1 MFITDIQLTDFR
13 SYGTVLAHLPR
24 GTVVL
29 RGANGQGKTNFI
41 EALGYLA
48 TLHSHRV
55 SADQAL
61 IRAGGGERRAAVINA
76 RVDDAGRELRL
87 DIEIVASRA
96 NRARLNRQQVRPRDL
111 LGQLKVVLFAP
122 EDLAI
127 VSGDPAARRHFLD
140 DLVVQ
145 TRPVMAGIYAD
156 YNRVLKQ
163 RGALLKQ
170 MAAERFGRSR
180 RPPDEYAE
188 STLAVWDGQLLEL
201 AERIITERRALLNE
215 LQPHA
220 TAQYRAITEDAAK
233 VTELGLQYRARYLEY
248 ASSLAEAI
256 TAARPDELRRGV
268 NLVGAHRDDVD
279 ITLGGLPVKGYASHG
294 ETWSAAL
301 ALRLATFELFRNHST
316 IPILLLDDVFA
327 ELDESRRRALIPA
340 IQSAD
345 QAIITVANGTE
356 IPVELDATVLEVSMD
371 SGRTELSGPGV
382 GSIEDSR

>member
-13 SYGTVLAHLPR
+13 SYGAALVHLPR

-29 RGANGQGKTNFI
+29 RGGNGQGKTNFI
-41 EALGYLA
+41 EAIGYLA

-111 LGQLKVVLFAP
+111 IGQLKVVLFAP

-170 MAAERFGRSR
+170 MAAERAGRSR

-201 AERIITERRALLNE
+201 TERIITERRGLLDE

-220 TAQYRAITEDAAK
+220 TAQYRAITEDTAK
-233 VTELGLQYRARYLEY
+233 VTELSLEYRARHLEY

-256 TAARPDELRRGV
+256 TAARSDELRRGV
-268 NLVGAHRDDVD
+268 NLVGAHRDDMD

-294 ETWSAAL
+294 ETWSTAL
-301 ALRLATFELFRNHST
+301 ALRLATFELFRSHST
-316 IPILLLDDVFA
+316 MPILLLDDVFA

-340 IQSAD
+340 IKAAD

-356 IPVELDATVLEVSMD
+356 IPVELDATVLEVSMG
-371 SGRTELSGPGV
+371 SGRTELSDPGV